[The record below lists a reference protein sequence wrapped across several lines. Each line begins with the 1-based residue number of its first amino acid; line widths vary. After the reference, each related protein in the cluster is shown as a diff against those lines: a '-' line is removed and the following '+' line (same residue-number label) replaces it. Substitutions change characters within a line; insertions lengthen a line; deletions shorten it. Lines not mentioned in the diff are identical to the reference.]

1 MLTSQGYLFL
11 NFDLLEVLAGRRLG
25 PFGKTSELEGLTA
38 LQIGTGRGWNESV
51 ELVEVSVH
59 GEDLTTLGTHI
70 VPLVLQH
77 LHDEMAL
84 GQ

>member
-1 MLTSQGYLFL
+1 M
-11 NFDLLEVLAGRRLG
+11 NFDLLEVLAGGRLG
-25 PFGKTSELEGLTA
+25 SLRQTSELAGVAA
-38 LQIGTGRGWNESV
+38 LQIGTGRGRNKSV

-59 GEDLTTLGTHI
+59 REDLTTLGTHI

-77 LHDEMAL
+77 LHGGMAV